1 MSELWHS
8 FSDGTQKAIKWL
20 IIDLLLLVILL
31 TTCASMFHDE
41 IGANPY
47 HVWPWTLFSFSKHN
61 LSTEAYIYWLFFVSI
76 PFIAIV
82 GVIFAQIKLSLPKL
96 YGDAKWM
103 GRFNTKQN
111 GLFIEDGILLGKKWG
126 QYLKIGGWEHVL
138 CFAPSG
144 SGKSTAIAIPNLLS
158 WDNSTICLDI
168 KGELYKTTAA
178 FREKCGHKCFLWD
191 PGNPSGT
198 THCFNPLDLISK
210 DKYVRIN
217 DIQKIANLFF
227 PDKERVEPI
236 WSSGP
241 RDLFLGVCLFVLDSP
256 EYSNT
261 LGEIARFLK
270 EPNID
275 KNLQEELEE
284 NPNLDPRCI
293 HSLSSYL
300 SMSDNTRSSIR
311 AIFLSGLELFNNP
324 IIDKATSKTDFNF
337 EDLRKE
343 KISIYVK
350 VSNDNLTR
358 LAPLVNLFFQL
369 SIDVLTRKEP
379 DQTKEP
385 NGILFLL
392 DEFASLGQMPL
403 FKSTIGLLRSY
414 RIRLLMII
422 QDISQLNDLY
432 GQEGAK
438 IFLNVKVRLAFAQN
452 SLDTANYL
460 SKLMGEKTVRKT
472 SNTAKGSFLDSSS
485 NKTEVK
491 VPLMM
496 PQDILKLPEQLLLIL
511 IQGLEPLKANKVV
524 WFRDGVLRKRGV
536 Q

>member
-1 MSELWHS
+1 MIDIWHE
-8 FSDGTQKAIKWL
+8 FSDVARKTFKWL
-20 IIDLLLLVILL
+20 SIDITIFVVLL
-31 TTCASMFHDE
+31 TICAGMFHDE

-47 HVWPWTLFSFSKHN
+47 RVWPWTLFSFSKHN
-61 LSTEAYIYWLFFVSI
+61 LSTEAYCYWLFFVSI
-76 PFIAIV
+76 PFVAIS
-82 GVIFAQIKLSLPKL
+82 GIIFAQIRMFQPKL

-103 GRFNTKQN
+103 GRYSAKQN
-111 GLFIEDGILLGKKWG
+111 DLFTDNGVLLGKKWG
-126 QYLKIGGWEHVL
+126 EYLKIGGWEHVL

-158 WDNSTICLDI
+158 WDESAICLDI

-178 FREKCGHKCFLWD
+178 FREKCNHKCYLWD
-191 PGNPSGT
+191 PGNPTGT
-198 THCFNPLDLISK
+198 KHCFNPLDLISK
-210 DKYVRIN
+210 DKLARIN
-217 DIQKIANLFF
+217 NIQKIANLFF
-227 PDKERVEPI
+227 PDRERVEPI

-256 EYSNT
+256 EYKNT
-261 LGEIARFLK
+261 LGDIARFLK

-275 KNLQEELEE
+275 KFLQEELEE

-300 SMSDNTRSSIR
+300 SMSENTRSSIR
-311 AIFLSGLELFNNP
+311 AIFLTGLELFNNP
-324 IIDKATSKTDFNF
+324 IIDKATSTTDFNL
-337 EDLRKE
+337 EDLRKD

-369 SIDVLTRKEP
+369 SMDVLTRKEP
-379 DQTKEP
+379 APEKEP
-385 NGILFLL
+385 YGILFLL
-392 DEFASLGQMPL
+392 DEFVALGKMPL

-422 QDISQLNDLY
+422 QDIAQLNDLY

-472 SNTAKGSFLDSSS
+472 SNTAKRSLLTSSS
-485 NKTEVK
+485 NKTEIK

-496 PQDILKLPEQLLLIL
+496 PQDILKLPEQQLLIL
-511 IQGLEPLKANKVV
+511 IQGLEPLRANKVV
-524 WFRDGVLRKRGV
+524 WFRDRILKGRGV
-536 Q
+536 